1 MSKYLIVKRTRLNFE
16 DLIVIYFEDL
26 IVIYFEN
33 LIVIC
38 FERVL
43 IQICFVIEKSE
54 FFGCMLLKIQKK
66 NYLNF
71 NRIVNQIY

>member
-1 MSKYLIVKRTRLNFE
+1 MSNCLIVKRSHLNSE
-16 DLIVIYFEDL
+16 NL

-38 FERVL
+38 FKGILVRK
-43 IQICFVIEKSE
+43 CFVIEKSE
-54 FFGCMLLKIQKK
+54 FFGCRLLEILK

-71 NRIVNQIY
+71 NRYS